1 MPPSMRSSS
10 PSPPRSRVKPP
21 LELEA
26 LSDDKLIVDSP
37 STLVLCF
44 ILAVVVGYFAG
55 RTLSIRNRMSS
66 DRD

>member
-1 MPPSMRSSS
+1 MRSSS
-10 PSPPRSRVKPP
+10 PSPLRSRTKAA
-21 LELEA
+21 LEFEA
-26 LSDDKLIVDSP
+26 RSDDKLIVDSP

-55 RTLSIRNRMSS
+55 RTLNIRNRMGS